1 MGISEPMDCD
11 TMSMEG
17 DSMDFEC
24 VDTITNE
31 DGVEDM
37 EWEYLN
43 LDDVPHVSAER
54 STMVQNPYI
63 LQLPMIFMIIMLPLQ
78 FIMLTQN

>member
-24 VDTITNE
+24 VVTI
-31 DGVEDM
+31 
-37 EWEYLN
+37 L
-43 LDDVPHVSAER
+43 H
-54 STMVQNPYI
+54 
-63 LQLPMIFMIIMLPLQ
+63 
-78 FIMLTQN
+78 